1 MLYNG
6 NIHKYANKMV
16 PLNKYLQHHAHALIA
31 EIKLIHH
38 KYNDM

>member
-6 NIHKYANKMV
+6 NLHKDANKMV
-16 PLNKYLQHHAHALIA
+16 PLNKYPQHRAQALRI